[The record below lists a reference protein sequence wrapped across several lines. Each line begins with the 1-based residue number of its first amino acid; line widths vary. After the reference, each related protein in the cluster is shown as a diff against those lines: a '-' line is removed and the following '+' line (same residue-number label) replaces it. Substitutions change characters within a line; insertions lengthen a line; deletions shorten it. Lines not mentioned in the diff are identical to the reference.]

1 MIQKKPFIFRKKLV
15 WINDNAFGTCDWNS
29 LTKFKATILKSIICN
44 YSVSYNLVERVIT
57 SVGGENRQDKRVIFK
72 NYTPFTK
79 GISETDNAKVDKR
92 GGFRGGTPPPPIFC
106 NHLFFYA
113 ITLKNYMLLFKVEL
127 IIKNAPLT
135 YVYPNTFETCLT
147 PIICYLTDNYYIL
160 LTQHQV

>member
-15 WINDNAFGTCDWNS
+15 WINDDAFGTCDWNS

-79 GISETDNAKVDKR
+79 GISETDNAKVDKK
-92 GGFRGGTPPPPIFC
+92 GEFRGARPHP
-106 NHLFFYA
+106 LFFA
-113 ITLKNYMLLFKVEL
+113 ITCFFMQSLWR
-127 IIKNAPLT
+127 T
-135 YVYPNTFETCLT
+135 TR
-147 PIICYLTDNYYIL
+147 CYSKLNWSL
-160 LTQHQV
+160 RMHH